1 MLRLS
6 KLEDSDN
13 FREECTFMRM
23 EGLSDPSWSSFR
35 SFSYPDMYLI
45 VDGAY
50 IRISIIECER
60 DKAYATFQLG

>member
-50 IRISIIECER
+50 IRISIIR
-60 DKAYATFQLG
+60 VVNGTRLSMRPFS